1 MTIAVSRYQPHVHT
15 VHNPGKRVALF
26 AEYFL
31 SLSFFVFFFFF
42 FFLSKEKVDTFT
54 QANIVRSRSD

>member
-31 SLSFFVFFFFF
+31 SPSFFG